1 MQNRLPPILQVRGLE
16 TGYGEVQVLW
26 GISLTVEAGSIV
38 VLLGPNGAGKTTTL
52 RAISGLLP
60 AWKGQIVFE
69 GRNITCWPPHARVEA
84 GISHVPEGRGI
95 FPDMT
100 VEENLRVAAYPKRA
114 RRRLEDRLE
123 IVYTMF
129 PVLRARRKQLAGTLS
144 GGEQQ
149 MLAIAR
155 AIIQNPKLLLLDEP
169 SLGLAPKLA
178 EQVIEF
184 VYKLNREHGITI
196 LLVEQNV
203 PLALRIADYVYV
215 LENGRIVA
223 EGEPDQIK
231 RNRKIVEAYVG
242 I

>member
-1 MQNRLPPILQVRGLE
+1 MPPTLQVRSLE
-16 TGYGEVQVLW
+16 TGYGEVQILW
-26 GISLTVEAGSIV
+26 GVDLVVEAESIV

-52 RAISGLLP
+52 RTISGLLP
-60 AWKGQIVFE
+60 AWKGQITFE
-69 GRNITCWPPHARVEA
+69 GKNITHWPPYARIEA

-100 VEENLRVAAYPKRA
+100 VEENLRVAAYSKRA
-114 RRRLEDRLE
+114 KRQLEDRLE
-123 IVYTMF
+123 LVYTMF
-129 PVLRARRKQLAGTLS
+129 PILRVRRKQLAGTLS

-178 EQVIEF
+178 EQVIELT
-184 VYKLNREHGITI
+184 YRLNREHGIAI
-196 LLVEQNV
+196 LLVEQNA
-203 PLALRIADYVYV
+203 PLALRIADYAYV
-215 LENGRIVA
+215 MENGRIVV
-223 EGEPDQIK
+223 EGEPNQLR

-242 I
+242 V